1 MFKTP
6 NADETILNININKS
20 STDSESNEHLE
31 ITDNKLSENANTN
44 ANANANANTNDTT
57 LIKNKHPKTKKPG
70 CHNCGK
76 RKKKKMRLIL
86 FDCRC
91 AYKFCNE
98 CLLPEKHNCNFDYK
112 KMGKRLL
119 KKNNPK
125 VEYEKIVPI

>member
-6 NADETILNININKS
+6 NADETTLNININNCS
-20 STDSESNEHLE
+20 SRNEHIE
-31 ITDNKLSENANTN
+31 ITDDKLSN
-44 ANANANANTNDTT
+44 NANTNDTT
-57 LIKNKHPKTKKPG
+57 LIKNKHTKSKKTV

-76 RKKKKMRLIL
+76 RKKMKMRLIL

-91 AYKFCNE
+91 TYKFCNE

-112 KMGKRLL
+112 KMGKRTLE
-119 KKNNPK
+119 KNNPK

>member
-31 ITDNKLSENANTN
+31 ITDNKLSENAN

-57 LIKNKHPKTKKPG
+57 LIKNKHPKTKKTG

-91 AYKFCNE
+91 TYKFCNE